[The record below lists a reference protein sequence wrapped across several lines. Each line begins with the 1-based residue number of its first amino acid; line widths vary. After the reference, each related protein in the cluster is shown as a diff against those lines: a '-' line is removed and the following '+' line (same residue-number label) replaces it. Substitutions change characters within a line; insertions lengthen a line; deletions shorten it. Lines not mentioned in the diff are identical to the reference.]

1 LAFSFCATSEIEV
14 DVKQQHGSCLF
25 PFYLFLPLLF
35 REEHIARKMEQMV
48 QEAKAKMAKGDK
60 KGKSCVKDFEDA

>member
-1 LAFSFCATSEIEV
+1 MVLFCKSSAHTCSVATLII
-14 DVKQQHGSCLF
+14 C
-25 PFYLFLPLLF
+25 

-60 KGKSCVKDFEDA
+60 KGKSIYDEMHRRSA